1 MASKH
6 KSAQWFL
13 KQGFFEG
20 IKSFKEFEARTGK
33 LADTVEMGDAL
44 EILVEALLHLDKV
57 LNAKD
62 VWVVGSIPSNIRKA
76 LNLPND
82 SKGID
87 GVYEDQAGN
96 YIPYQVKYRTDKD
109 TLPFGE
115 ISAFLGITEKSL
127 QDRVI
132 FTNCRKLSA
141 DVANRTGVRSF
152 RADKFHELTEAD
164 FKGIYAW
171 LTDKKVEPFKRWDPL
186 PHQKEAI
193 EKITAG
199 LKEADRTTAV
209 MACGTGKTLV
219 ALWAAEAQ
227 DPKTVLVL
235 VPSLA
240 LLSQTLPD
248 WCKQTSWGKR
258 FRYLCVCSDASVDRP
273 AKDADEYALNQT
285 DLEFTVTTDAKEVKK
300 FLGLNKDG
308 VNVIFSTYQSAEVVA
323 EGLKGQ
329 TVDLGIFDEAHKTT
343 GDKEGLFSFGLSDK
357 NIRIKKRLFLTATP
371 RHYKLSKRDKDG
383 DFQVIS
389 MSDETVYGKVSYR
402 LPFSAAVAAG
412 IIVPYKVIISVSL
425 NKEVDAELLRR
436 GSTRVRRDEIQAK
449 WVANQI
455 ALKRAIEKTGASKII
470 TFHSRVNLAE
480 EFAGD
485 SARGFQ
491 EHVKGFDV
499 FHVNGGQNA
508 ADRKALLEGFKAAPK
523 GLITNARCLTE
534 GVDVPAVDMVA
545 FVDPR
550 KSKIDI
556 AQAAGRAMR
565 QSKATNKKLG
575 YIVVPLFI
583 EQKKGET
590 EAQAFTRAGFD
601 EVAEVLGAMLE
612 SDDDLVDTIEKMQEA
627 RGRGEVFNPK
637 QLHDKVEVIGP
648 AIGLDALTRSID
660 VEILDSLGLS
670 WDRWF
675 GLLQKY
681 HNRNGHCRVPQSHI
695 ENDQKLGYW
704 TGYVRK
710 RVELLTPDQIR
721 RLNSLGF
728 SWDLLSDQWDEY
740 FSALN
745 EFYTLEGHCRVT
757 ARFNFRGLKL
767 GVWVNNQRQNEKS
780 LNPERLKRLNSINFS
795 WNPLADQWEDAFTK
809 LTQFKKR
816 EGHCRPARDLV
827 VEGRKIGSWV
837 VEQRKKKE
845 FLTTKQVNRLDS
857 LGFSWDPLTEKWE
870 AAFDALK
877 KFNQENGHCRV
888 PQGEIINSIDLSKW
902 SGRQRSQRSKLRA
915 QQVKRLDSLG
925 FSWDPLT
932 DEWEAAFDALK
943 KFNRENGH
951 CRIPY
956 GAVIDGFNLSSW
968 TMRQRRR
975 KARLLPD
982 QVKRLDSLGFTWD
995 PFSEQ
1000 WEASFAVLKK
1010 YRKLKGHCRIP
1021 IDCVFNGL
1029 NLGTWANNQRQ
1040 NKSRLAK
1047 DRINLLDSLG
1057 FSWDPLA
1064 EQWEENYNALLKF
1077 QSQSGNCYVVQGTVF
1092 EGLNLGSWVN
1102 SQRIK
1107 RRKGLLTPEK
1117 IKKLDRI
1124 RFSWEPLADQW
1135 QEAFEALKSFKK
1147 KNGHCRISKCNEV
1160 NLQNLGVWV
1169 IVQRSHKAKLSRE
1182 QIAQLD
1188 SIGFSWDPSTDKW
1201 EESFEGLKEFRNKE
1215 GHCRVARGK
1224 VVKGIPLGDWVH
1236 RQRRRLHFRQIP
1248 RAQIKRLDS
1257 IGFSWDPADEHWEE
1271 SFAELAKFRKR
1282 EGHCKVPQ
1290 IMVQNKLH
1298 LGNWV
1303 SLQRK
1308 RKNRLPPEQ
1317 IRRLDAL
1324 GFCWDVIAETWEENF
1339 AELVKFSKQN
1349 GHSRVAA
1356 KFEINGLA
1364 LGMWASRQ
1372 RKKRSLLTKD
1382 QVKRLDSL
1390 GFCWDPLADE
1400 WEEAF
1405 TELSKFRNRE
1415 GHCKVAAKFSVGT
1428 LKLGVWVS
1436 MQRQNRKQLAKER
1449 IVKLDSIGFCWDPLS
1464 VQWDEAFAELAKF
1477 RKCEGHCKVSKS
1489 HSSNG
1494 INLGQWIIRQRGIR
1508 DQLTPER
1515 IKRLNSL
1522 GFIWKP

>member
-96 YIPYQVKYRTDKD
+96 YIPYQVKYRTDMD

-115 ISAFLGITEKSL
+115 ISPFLGITEKSL
-127 QDRVI
+127 QDRMI
-132 FTNCRKLSA
+132 FTNARKLSV

-171 LTDKKVEPFKRWDPL
+171 LTDKKVEPVTRWAPL

-209 MACGTGKTLV
+209 MACGSGKTLV

-227 DPKTVLVL
+227 NPKTVLVL

-343 GDKEGLFSFGLSDK
+343 GDKEGLFAFGLSDK

-371 RHYKLSKRDKDG
+371 RHYKLNKRDKDG
-383 DFQVIS
+383 DFQVVS

-402 LPFSAAVAAG
+402 LPFSSAVAAG

-485 SARGFQ
+485 SARGFK
-491 EHVKGFDV
+491 EHVKGFEV

-508 ADRKALLEGFKAAPK
+508 ADRKALLEDFKASPR

-590 EAQAFTRAGFD
+590 EAQAFTRSGFD

-627 RGRGEVFNPK
+627 RGRGDKFNPR
-637 QLHDKVEVIGP
+637 QLHEKIEVIGP
-648 AIGLDALTRSID
+648 AINLDKLTQSID
-660 VEILDSLGLS
+660 VEILERLGVS

-675 GLLQKY
+675 GLMQIFSKT
-681 HNRNGHCRVPQSHI
+681 NGHCRVPYDMSS
-695 ENDQKLGYW
+695 EGQKLG
-704 TGYVRK
+704 
-710 RVELLTPDQIR
+710 L
-721 RLNSLGF
+721 
-728 SWDLLSDQWDEY
+728 
-740 FSALN
+740 
-745 EFYTLEGHCRVT
+745 
-757 ARFNFRGLKL
+757 
-767 GVWVNNQRQNEKS
+767 WVNNQRYKRKILTPVQIR
-780 LNPERLKRLNSINFS
+780 RLDGIGFS
-795 WNPLADQWEDAFTK
+795 WEPQTESWDAAFAA
-809 LTQFKKR
+809 LLEYCKR
-816 EGHCRPARDLV
+816 EGHCRAPRGTIVNGIKL
-827 VEGRKIGSWV
+827 GSWIYN
-837 VEQRKKKE
+837 QRSFKNR
-845 FLTTKQVNRLDS
+845 LTTERIKLLDS
-857 LGFSWDPLTEKWE
+857 VGFSWDPFGEEWDKSYDVLRRYYEREGHCRVPKQCIFENMKLGTWVHSQRQKQNSLTNEQISSLDGIGFSWE
-870 AAFDALK
+870 PQTESWDAAFAALLEYCK
-877 KFNQENGHCRV
+877 REGHCRAPRGTIVNGIKLGSWIYNQRSFKNRLTTERIKLLDSVGFSWDPFGEEWDKSYDVLRRYYEREGHCRV
-888 PQGEIINSIDLSKW
+888 PQRCIFENMKLGAWVSKQ
-902 SGRQRSQRSKLRA
+902 RQKKSALPAQRIQS
-915 QQVKRLDSLG
+915 
-925 FSWDPLT
+925 
-932 DEWEAAFDALK
+932 LK
-943 KFNRENGH
+943 K
-951 CRIPY
+951 I
-956 GAVIDGFNLSSW
+956 GFNW
-968 TMRQRRR
+968 
-975 KARLLPD
+975 
-982 QVKRLDSLGFTWD
+982 
-995 PFSEQ
+995 
-1000 WEASFAVLKK
+1000 
-1010 YRKLKGHCRIP
+1010 
-1021 IDCVFNGL
+1021 
-1029 NLGTWANNQRQ
+1029 
-1040 NKSRLAK
+1040 
-1047 DRINLLDSLG
+1047 
-1057 FSWDPLA
+1057 
-1064 EQWEENYNALLKF
+1064 
-1077 QSQSGNCYVVQGTVF
+1077 
-1092 EGLNLGSWVN
+1092 
-1102 SQRIK
+1102 
-1107 RRKGLLTPEK
+1107 
-1117 IKKLDRI
+1117 
-1124 RFSWEPLADQW
+1124 
-1135 QEAFEALKSFKK
+1135 
-1147 KNGHCRISKCNEV
+1147 
-1160 NLQNLGVWV
+1160 
-1169 IVQRSHKAKLSRE
+1169 
-1182 QIAQLD
+1182 
-1188 SIGFSWDPSTDKW
+1188 
-1201 EESFEGLKEFRNKE
+1201 
-1215 GHCRVARGK
+1215 
-1224 VVKGIPLGDWVH
+1224 
-1236 RQRRRLHFRQIP
+1236 
-1248 RAQIKRLDS
+1248 RA
-1257 IGFSWDPADEHWEE
+1257 
-1271 SFAELAKFRKR
+1271 
-1282 EGHCKVPQ
+1282 
-1290 IMVQNKLH
+1290 
-1298 LGNWV
+1298 
-1303 SLQRK
+1303 
-1308 RKNRLPPEQ
+1308 
-1317 IRRLDAL
+1317 
-1324 GFCWDVIAETWEENF
+1324 
-1339 AELVKFSKQN
+1339 
-1349 GHSRVAA
+1349 
-1356 KFEINGLA
+1356 
-1364 LGMWASRQ
+1364 
-1372 RKKRSLLTKD
+1372 
-1382 QVKRLDSL
+1382 
-1390 GFCWDPLADE
+1390 
-1400 WEEAF
+1400 
-1405 TELSKFRNRE
+1405 
-1415 GHCKVAAKFSVGT
+1415 
-1428 LKLGVWVS
+1428 
-1436 MQRQNRKQLAKER
+1436 
-1449 IVKLDSIGFCWDPLS
+1449 
-1464 VQWDEAFAELAKF
+1464 
-1477 RKCEGHCKVSKS
+1477 
-1489 HSSNG
+1489 
-1494 INLGQWIIRQRGIR
+1494 
-1508 DQLTPER
+1508 
-1515 IKRLNSL
+1515 
-1522 GFIWKP
+1522 

>member
-1 MASKH
+1 VASKH
-6 KSAQWFL
+6 KSAPWFL

-20 IKSFKEFEARTGK
+20 IKSFKEFEARAGK

-44 EILVEALLHLDKV
+44 EILVEALLHQDKV
-57 LNAKD
+57 LYAKD

-127 QDRVI
+127 QDRMI
-132 FTNCRKLSA
+132 FTNARKLSV

-227 DPKTVLVL
+227 NPKTVLVL

-248 WCKQTSWGKR
+248 WCKQTSWGNH

-273 AKDADEYALNQT
+273 AKDADEYSLNQT

-343 GDKEGLFSFGLSDK
+343 GDKEGLFAFGLSDK

-371 RHYKLSKRDKDG
+371 RHYKLNKRDKDG
-383 DFQVIS
+383 DFQVVS

-508 ADRKALLEGFKAAPK
+508 ADRKALLEDFKASRR

-590 EAQAFTRAGFD
+590 EAEAFTRAGFD

-612 SDDDLVDTIEKMQEA
+612 SDDDLVDTIKELQQA
-627 RGRGEVFNPK
+627 RGRGDKFNPR
-637 QLHDKVEVIGP
+637 QLHEKIEVIGP
-648 AIGLDALTRSID
+648 AINLDKLTQSID
-660 VEILDSLGLS
+660 VEILERLGVS

-675 GLLQKY
+675 GLLQQFLK
-681 HNRNGHCRVPQSHI
+681 NKGHCRVVASHVI
-695 ENDQKLGYW
+695 DGLNIGQW
-704 TGYVRK
+704 VSRQRRK
-710 RVELLTPDQIR
+710 KAELTPDQIR
-721 RLNSLGF
+721 RLDSVGF
-728 SWDLLSDQWDEY
+728 SWDVISDMWDKAFSVLSKFHQI
-740 FSALN
+740 N
-745 EFYTLEGHCRVT
+745 GHCRVVT
-757 ARFNFRGLKL
+757 SDEVDGFKL
-767 GVWVNNQRQNEKS
+767 GTWTIDQR
-780 LNPERLKRLNSINFS
+780 
-795 WNPLADQWEDAFTK
+795 
-809 LTQFKKR
+809 
-816 EGHCRPARDLV
+816 
-827 VEGRKIGSWV
+827 
-837 VEQRKKKE
+837 RKKAH
-845 FLTTKQVNRLDS
+845 LSPDQIRRLDS
-857 LGFSWDPLTEKWE
+857 LGFSWDVISDRWE
-870 AAFDALK
+870 EGFTILNEFYK
-877 KFNQENGHCRV
+877 REGHCRV
-888 PQGEIINSIDLSKW
+888 IDGFVMDGFKLGIWVSTQRRRQDALTRDKVVKLDSIGFVWDPFKARWEEGFSALSEYHKTKGHCRTPKGHSFNGFELGNW
-902 SGRQRSQRSKLRA
+902 VQNQRSKKPRLTPDQIR
-915 QQVKRLDSLG
+915 RLDSLG
-925 FSWDPLT
+925 FSWDAIS
-932 DEWEAAFDALK
+932 DRWEEGFAILNEFYK
-943 KFNRENGH
+943 REGH
-951 CRIPY
+951 CRVIDGFVMDGFKLGNWVSVQRRNHIRLSRDEAARLDSIEFVWDPFKAQWEEGFSALSEY
-956 GAVIDGFNLSSW
+956 HKTEGHCRVPTGHSFNGFKLSNWVQNQRSKKSRLTPDQIRRLDSLRFSWDVNSEKWEEAFSLLNEFYRREGHCRVVSVFVIDGFNLGVW
-968 TMRQRRR
+968 VNNQRRR
-975 KARLLPD
+975 KDWLSHDKVERL
-982 QVKRLDSLGFTWD
+982 
-995 PFSEQ
+995 
-1000 WEASFAVLKK
+1000 
-1010 YRKLKGHCRIP
+1010 
-1021 IDCVFNGL
+1021 N
-1029 NLGTWANNQRQ
+1029 
-1040 NKSRLAK
+1040 
-1047 DRINLLDSLG
+1047 
-1057 FSWDPLA
+1057 
-1064 EQWEENYNALLKF
+1064 
-1077 QSQSGNCYVVQGTVF
+1077 
-1092 EGLNLGSWVN
+1092 
-1102 SQRIK
+1102 
-1107 RRKGLLTPEK
+1107 
-1117 IKKLDRI
+1117 
-1124 RFSWEPLADQW
+1124 
-1135 QEAFEALKSFKK
+1135 
-1147 KNGHCRISKCNEV
+1147 
-1160 NLQNLGVWV
+1160 
-1169 IVQRSHKAKLSRE
+1169 
-1182 QIAQLD
+1182 
-1188 SIGFSWDPSTDKW
+1188 SIGFIW
-1201 EESFEGLKEFRNKE
+1201 
-1215 GHCRVARGK
+1215 
-1224 VVKGIPLGDWVH
+1224 
-1236 RQRRRLHFRQIP
+1236 
-1248 RAQIKRLDS
+1248 
-1257 IGFSWDPADEHWEE
+1257 
-1271 SFAELAKFRKR
+1271 
-1282 EGHCKVPQ
+1282 
-1290 IMVQNKLH
+1290 
-1298 LGNWV
+1298 
-1303 SLQRK
+1303 
-1308 RKNRLPPEQ
+1308 
-1317 IRRLDAL
+1317 
-1324 GFCWDVIAETWEENF
+1324 NF
-1339 AELVKFSKQN
+1339 
-1349 GHSRVAA
+1349 
-1356 KFEINGLA
+1356 
-1364 LGMWASRQ
+1364 
-1372 RKKRSLLTKD
+1372 
-1382 QVKRLDSL
+1382 
-1390 GFCWDPLADE
+1390 
-1400 WEEAF
+1400 
-1405 TELSKFRNRE
+1405 
-1415 GHCKVAAKFSVGT
+1415 
-1428 LKLGVWVS
+1428 
-1436 MQRQNRKQLAKER
+1436 
-1449 IVKLDSIGFCWDPLS
+1449 
-1464 VQWDEAFAELAKF
+1464 
-1477 RKCEGHCKVSKS
+1477 
-1489 HSSNG
+1489 
-1494 INLGQWIIRQRGIR
+1494 
-1508 DQLTPER
+1508 
-1515 IKRLNSL
+1515 
-1522 GFIWKP
+1522 

>member
-1 MASKH
+1 MITKVASKH

-20 IKSFKEFEARTGK
+20 IKSFKEFEARTAK

-87 GVYEDQAGN
+87 GVYQDQAGN
-96 YIPYQVKYRTDKD
+96 YIPYQVKYRTNMV

-115 ISAFLGITEKSL
+115 ISPFLGISEKSL

-132 FTNCRKLSA
+132 FTNARKLSV

-164 FKGIYAW
+164 FKGILAW
-171 LTDKKVEPFKRWDPL
+171 LTDKKVEPVTRYAPL
-186 PHQKEAI
+186 THQREAI

-329 TVDLGIFDEAHKTT
+329 TMDLGIFDEAHKTT
-343 GDKEGLFSFGLSDK
+343 GDKEGLFAFGLSDK

-371 RHYKLSKRDKDG
+371 RHYKLNKRDKDG
-383 DFQVIS
+383 DFQVVS
-389 MSDETVYGKVSYR
+389 MNDETVYGKVSYR

-425 NKEVDAELLRR
+425 NKEVDAELLKR

-508 ADRKALLEGFKAAPK
+508 ADRKALLEDFKAAPR

-590 EAQAFTRAGFD
+590 EAEAFTRAGFD

-612 SDDDLVDTIEKMQEA
+612 SDDDLVDTIKEMQEA
-627 RGRGEVFNPK
+627 RGRGDKFNPR
-637 QLHDKVEVIGP
+637 QLHEKIQVIGP
-648 AIGLDALTRSID
+648 AINLDKLTQSID
-660 VEILDSLGLS
+660 VEILERLGMS

-675 GLLQKY
+675 GLLQKFHAREGHCRVIY
-681 HNRNGHCRVPQSHI
+681 GSKVDETNLGTWVSVQRRLRNKNLLPKERINRLNTLNFSWDPLTEQWEEAFNELKRFHENKGHCRVNQAYVVNEINLGVWVAVQREKKSQLSQEKIARLNTLGFSWDPYEEKWEEACLALCKFREKHGHCAVPVHYNVNKLKLGAWVSNQRQNKKTLSKDRLLKLNEIGFIWDPNAEKWLRYFKSLKSYWERTGQSQPPEEHSENKLKIGTWATRQRSTRHNLSNEQINLLDSIGFSWNALSDKWDSSFVSLVNFKNRNGHCRVPLRHI
-695 ENDQKLGYW
+695 EGETNLGRW
-704 TGYVRK
+704 VSRQRK
-710 RVELLTPDQIR
+710 TKHRLTI
-721 RLNSLGF
+721 
-728 SWDLLSDQWDEY
+728 
-740 FSALN
+740 
-745 EFYTLEGHCRVT
+745 
-757 ARFNFRGLKL
+757 
-767 GVWVNNQRQNEKS
+767 
-780 LNPERLKRLNSINFS
+780 ERLKQLNEIGFC
-795 WNPLADQWEDAFTK
+795 WDPLVAQWEDAFTL
-809 LTQFKKR
+809 LTEFKEQKK
-816 EGHCRPARDLV
+816 HCRVPGGFKVDGFKLGAWVGTQRRSKSSLSQDRIERLV
-827 VEGRKIGSWV
+827 
-837 VEQRKKKE
+837 
-845 FLTTKQVNRLDS
+845 S
-857 LGFSWDPLTEKWE
+857 LGFSWDPLIEKWE
-870 AAFDALK
+870 LAFEVLK
-877 KFNQENGHCRV
+877 KFWG
-888 PQGEIINSIDLSKW
+888 
-902 SGRQRSQRSKLRA
+902 
-915 QQVKRLDSLG
+915 
-925 FSWDPLT
+925 
-932 DEWEAAFDALK
+932 
-943 KFNRENGH
+943 
-951 CRIPY
+951 
-956 GAVIDGFNLSSW
+956 
-968 TMRQRRR
+968 
-975 KARLLPD
+975 
-982 QVKRLDSLGFTWD
+982 
-995 PFSEQ
+995 
-1000 WEASFAVLKK
+1000 
-1010 YRKLKGHCRIP
+1010 
-1021 IDCVFNGL
+1021 
-1029 NLGTWANNQRQ
+1029 
-1040 NKSRLAK
+1040 
-1047 DRINLLDSLG
+1047 
-1057 FSWDPLA
+1057 
-1064 EQWEENYNALLKF
+1064 
-1077 QSQSGNCYVVQGTVF
+1077 
-1092 EGLNLGSWVN
+1092 
-1102 SQRIK
+1102 
-1107 RRKGLLTPEK
+1107 
-1117 IKKLDRI
+1117 
-1124 RFSWEPLADQW
+1124 
-1135 QEAFEALKSFKK
+1135 
-1147 KNGHCRISKCNEV
+1147 
-1160 NLQNLGVWV
+1160 
-1169 IVQRSHKAKLSRE
+1169 
-1182 QIAQLD
+1182 
-1188 SIGFSWDPSTDKW
+1188 
-1201 EESFEGLKEFRNKE
+1201 
-1215 GHCRVARGK
+1215 
-1224 VVKGIPLGDWVH
+1224 
-1236 RQRRRLHFRQIP
+1236 
-1248 RAQIKRLDS
+1248 
-1257 IGFSWDPADEHWEE
+1257 
-1271 SFAELAKFRKR
+1271 R
-1282 EGHCKVPQ
+1282 EGHCKVPARHRDNN
-1290 IMVQNKLH
+1290 IN
-1298 LGNWV
+1298 LGDWV
-1303 SLQRK
+1303 S
-1308 RKNRLPPEQ
+1308 E
-1317 IRRLDAL
+1317 
-1324 GFCWDVIAETWEENF
+1324 
-1339 AELVKFSKQN
+1339 
-1349 GHSRVAA
+1349 
-1356 KFEINGLA
+1356 
-1364 LGMWASRQ
+1364 
-1372 RKKRSLLTKD
+1372 
-1382 QVKRLDSL
+1382 
-1390 GFCWDPLADE
+1390 
-1400 WEEAF
+1400 
-1405 TELSKFRNRE
+1405 
-1415 GHCKVAAKFSVGT
+1415 
-1428 LKLGVWVS
+1428 
-1436 MQRQNRKQLAKER
+1436 QRQNKDGLSKDQIL
-1449 IVKLDSIGFCWDPLS
+1449 KLDSIGFCWNLRLDKWGEAFERLKEFRDREGHCQVGREQVIDGIRMGNWVKTQRANKSHLAPDKIAKLDS
-1464 VQWDEAFAELAKF
+1464 IGFDWAPVTETWDESFNALKKF
-1477 RKCEGHCKVSKS
+1477 RDREGHCRVYQSHIEDGVKLGSWINRQRQSMKLLTAERIRLLDSVGFVWDPISSQWEQAFELLCIFHRREGHCKVPNRHMEK
-1489 HSSNG
+1489 G
-1494 INLGQWIIRQRGIR
+1494 IKLGVWVSTQRANKKNLP
-1508 DQLTPER
+1508 PER
-1515 IKRLNSL
+1515 IEKLQLL
-1522 GFIWKP
+1522 GFIWRI